1 MDSPQLYEIRVQGQ
15 LTRRWSEWF
24 DGMSLQN
31 DGDDETILR
40 GSIPDQAALFGL
52 LRKIYDLNLPLLSVY
67 RLTADE

>member
-67 RLTADE
+67 RLKADE